1 MEYGATGEVLS
12 RSGNR
17 GVGAAPQGLY
27 ACAGHENWLALAV
40 ETEQQWAA
48 LRAAL
53 GDPGWAAD
61 PALATADGRR
71 AAHDRVDKELGAW
84 TATREV
90 DELVELLARHGVPA
104 AEVVDARDIAF
115 NPQLA
120 ARGFFEV
127 EDHPVTGPHPVPV
140 MPFRFASRRTEGWMR
155 RPSPTVG
162 QHNDEVLR
170 ELGLA
175 DADLAGLRERAIIG
189 ERPLG
194 A

>member
-1 MEYGATGEVLS
+1 MWSTPPTRASSRCASPRTASTARGANGRAS
-12 RSGNR
+12 RRPPRPSLAWHGSR
-17 GVGAAPQGLY
+17 
-27 ACAGHENWLALAV
+27 AGRTATPSFPAV
-40 ETEQQWAA
+40 PT
-48 LRAAL
+48 
-53 GDPGWAAD
+53 D
-61 PALATADGRR
+61 DGRR
-71 AAHDRVDKELGAW
+71 AAHDQVETELSAW

-90 DELVELLARHGVPA
+90 DELVELLARHAVPA
-104 AEVVDARDIAF
+104 AAVVDARDIAF